1 MVPKSFS
8 KKRFW
13 NRKLSNEYFIYIF
26 IDIYNNKNNN
36 NIYKNTMVPK
46 SVPKSFFLEKKS
58 KHFRD
63 NFFI

>member
-1 MVPKSFS
+1 MVPKSFQ

-36 NIYKNTMVPK
+36 IIYKNTMVPK
-46 SVPKSFFLEKKS
+46 SVPKSFFQKKKS